1 MYRLTTFSRNALGEE
16 YSLTWD
22 ARFRSQKAAVAAGE
36 DLLEDNRQGFGCVIA
51 YRITTV

>member
-16 YSLTWD
+16 YSLVWE
-22 ARFRSQKAAVAAGE
+22 ARFHSHRLAVSAGE

>member
-22 ARFRSQKAAVAAGE
+22 ARFRNMRSAIERGE
-36 DLLEDNRQGFGCVIA
+36 DLLEDNRQGFGCVIE
-51 YRITTV
+51 YRVTTV